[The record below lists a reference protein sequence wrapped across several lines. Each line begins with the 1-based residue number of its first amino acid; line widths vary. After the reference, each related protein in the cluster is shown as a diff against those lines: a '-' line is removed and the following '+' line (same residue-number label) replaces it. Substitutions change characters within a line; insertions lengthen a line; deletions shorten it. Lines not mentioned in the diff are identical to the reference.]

1 VSEAPIPYGRQSID
15 QRDVDE
21 VVAALESDF
30 LTQGPRVARF
40 EASLAAR
47 VGAAGAVA
55 VANGT
60 LALELA
66 YAALDLGPGDL
77 ALVPAITFLAT
88 ATAAARRGAEVRFV
102 DVDPETAL
110 LSMSDLERRVREA
123 EREGRPAKLV
133 APVHFAGAAADVAC
147 VRELAKGAAIVE
159 DAAHALGARALDGS
173 QVGSCA
179 SSDAAIFS
187 FHPVK
192 HVTTAEGGALTFA
205 DPSRLDRAAR
215 LRSHGMHKD
224 EARFRLDPAGPWVG
238 PWYYECEE
246 ISTNARLSDLHAALG
261 ISQLEKLD
269 AFLARR
275 RALAARYDAALAEGK
290 LAERLAP
297 LSVGDP
303 SSHAYHLYVVR
314 LRREPGETNEQ
325 VALRRRALYEH
336 LAERQIRAQ
345 VHYVPL
351 PWQPVFHEP
360 GARFEGAESYYAS
373 CLSLPLFPAMSDAD
387 QDRVLAALRAWSEG
401 SPSAR

>member
-1 VSEAPIPYGRQSID
+1 MSDAPIPYGRQSID
-15 QRDVDE
+15 PRDVAE

-40 EASLAAR
+40 EAALAAK

-110 LSMSDLERRVREA
+110 LSMHDLERRIGEA
-123 EREGRPAKLV
+123 AREGRPVKLV
-133 APVHFAGAAADVAC
+133 APVHFAGAAADVAR
-147 VRELAKGAAIVE
+147 VRELAGGAAIVE

-173 QVGSCA
+173 HVGSCA

-192 HVTTAEGGALTFA
+192 HVTTGEGGAITFA
-205 DPSRLDRAAR
+205 DPSRLERAAR

-246 ISTNARLSDLHAALG
+246 VSTNARLSDVHAALG
-261 ISQLEKLD
+261 VSQLAKLD

-275 RALAARYDAALAEGK
+275 RALAARYDAAIDEE
-290 LAERLAP
+290 LAERLTP
-297 LSVGDP
+297 LSPGDP

-325 VALRRRALYEH
+325 VAVRRRALFEH
-336 LAERQIRAQ
+336 LAARQIRAQ

-351 PWQPVFHEP
+351 PWQPPFHEP
-360 GARFEGAESYYAS
+360 GAHYEGAETYYAS

-387 QDRVLAALRAWSEG
+387 QDRVIAALREWSQG
-401 SPSAR
+401 SPGAR